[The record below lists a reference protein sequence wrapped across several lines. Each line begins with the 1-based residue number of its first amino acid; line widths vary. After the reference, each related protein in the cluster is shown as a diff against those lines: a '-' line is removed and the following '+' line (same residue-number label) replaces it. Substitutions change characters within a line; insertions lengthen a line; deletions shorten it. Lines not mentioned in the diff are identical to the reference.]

1 MKKVCALLL
10 TLVFLLSGC
19 SSSNP
24 AQETLDDGTEVLHYD
39 RGDTYNF
46 ESFPRDILY
55 NDTSFSLGEPEF
67 YEWSS
72 DGYANNLL
80 VVLYFDMNNM
90 SDEDLYWFKNDESEA
105 ANTSSLFEFPL
116 RADISVDS
124 ERNGFDS
131 EPLTLIQNIYFTDNY
146 KVLVYQ
152 LSNYR
157 YSLAGDSV
165 DLTLYVKQG
174 GTYEYTNDDGEVSN
188 LDKEDTYYYFGDI
201 PSELSTLEDLRI
213 NSESVY
219 NAIFEQ

>member
-1 MKKVCALLL
+1 MKRVFIVLLSIC
-10 TLVFLLSGC
+10 FLLPGC
-19 SSSNP
+19 SSP
-24 AQETLDDGTEVLHYD
+24 GPTQETLDDGTEVLHD
-39 RGDTYNF
+39 ERGDTYTF
-46 ESFPRDILY
+46 ESFPREILY
-55 NDTSFSLGEPEF
+55 NDTSFSLDAPEF

-80 VVLYFDMNNM
+80 VILYFDMNNM

-105 ANTSSLFEFPL
+105 INTSSLFESPL
-116 RADISVDS
+116 RADVSVDS
-124 ERNGFDS
+124 DQNEFDS
-131 EPLTLIQNIYFTDNY
+131 ESLSLTQNIYFADNY

-165 DLTLYVKQG
+165 DFALHVKQG

-188 LDKEDTYYYFGDI
+188 LDKEDVYYYFGDI
-201 PSELSTLEDLRI
+201 PSKLGDLEDLRL

-219 NAIFEQ
+219 NAIFEE